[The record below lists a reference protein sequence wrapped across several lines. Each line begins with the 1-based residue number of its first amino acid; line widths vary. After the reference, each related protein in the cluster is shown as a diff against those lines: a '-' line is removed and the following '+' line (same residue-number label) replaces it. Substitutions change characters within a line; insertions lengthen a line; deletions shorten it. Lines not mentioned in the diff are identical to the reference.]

1 MCISL
6 SVISVQMCS
15 SNCFDKTCLWLVFS
29 ATFCWLIESCEHTTV
44 YQCQHRHYQIPT
56 SIRYGMILYLLLSN
70 ITHFLPHNSLFVF
83 CFSTLVGSVFLFSL
97 SLFVCLLPRVY
108 PFDCFACLPVQD
120 GLLATQKEKSAKKYL
135 KTRSTNGLIMARP
148 HWYPPEEQSVQ
159 NPKTNCCMQMYWELS
174 ATLHLPLNSLFV
186 KLFN

>member
-1 MCISL
+1 MCRRLSL

-70 ITHFLPHNSLFVF
+70 IYTLSASQFIICFFAFPPWLALSSFSLCHYSSVYF
-83 CFSTLVGSVFLFSL
+83 CVSTLLT
-97 SLFVCLLPRVY
+97 
-108 PFDCFACLPVQD
+108 ALPVCQRRT

-135 KTRSTNGLIMARP
+135 RTQSASGLMAIP
-148 HWYPPEEQSVQ
+148 HWYPPEAPDHCRIRKQ
-159 NPKTNCCMQMYWELS
+159 NCCMQMCWELS

-186 KLFN
+186 N